1 MRNSCLYC
9 ARKHLGKAEVLSSE
23 ALLGY
28 PEYQWLVVGNLSE
41 AEDECVVE
49 YPELASEIREH
60 RQKYMED
67 IRYRVPFLDLIKK
80 ATALVDAGK
89 ETITS

>member
-1 MRNSCLYC
+1 M
-9 ARKHLGKAEVLSSE
+9 
-23 ALLGY
+23 
-28 PEYQWLVVGNLSE
+28 
-41 AEDECVVE
+41 VE